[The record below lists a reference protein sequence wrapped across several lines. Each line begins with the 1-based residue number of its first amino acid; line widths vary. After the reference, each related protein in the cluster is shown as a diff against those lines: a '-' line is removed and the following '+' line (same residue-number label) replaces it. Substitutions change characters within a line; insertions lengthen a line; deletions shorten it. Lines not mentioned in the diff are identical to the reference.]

1 MFNQA
6 YNHFN
11 AHTYY
16 WFLLFIILCLFF
28 VIYLAFK
35 IELNNDYKIYNHF
48 YVKCCNILYF
58 IFFILVILLLRAFT
72 WGVPRDVKD
81 IARTISHYWYLNQ
94 FLFIIVVCLIILYL
108 ILIHKIRNYFIK
120 QLIKQFLY
128 LTRKEGV
135 YHWGSRY
142 KNFTFI
148 QRFLFKL
155 YWSYFRFY
163 VFDPISRF
171 TFKIYENE
179 KTSNIMKKIS
189 LFLHRIYNRIGDYSK
204 KLIPPLIIPCLFF
217 YDYYTY
223 DGVITNV
230 FYYLPFYYIF
240 INWRNCSY
248 FLYHTDSD
256 FNQVIASKYYPEE
269 VDAIY
274 VDLSD
279 AETEI
284 IFSFYI
290 KNNFVSLT
298 GGYGGREKID
308 HKTLSFF
315 RSGLDILRKFN
326 RIAENSTIFRNGD
339 IYVDLNNNEENLE
352 NFKRDLGFT
361 EKEEQKAAA
370 SFKESMD
377 DFVKDE
383 ENFVKLANII
393 KERLQKEIRI

>member
-1 MFNQA
+1 MFSQA

-11 AHTYY
+11 AYTYY
-16 WFLLFIILCLFF
+16 WFLLFIIFCLFF
-28 VIYLAFK
+28 GIYLVFK

-58 IFFILVILLLRAFT
+58 IFFILVILLLRAIT

-135 YHWGSRY
+135 HHWGSRY

-148 QRFLFKL
+148 QRFLYEL
-155 YWSYFRFY
+155 WWSYFIFY
-163 VFDPISRF
+163 ERLDPISRF
-171 TFKIYENE
+171 IIKNYENE
-179 KTSNIMKKIS
+179 KTSNIMKKVS
-189 LFLHRIYNRIGDYSK
+189 LFLYKIINYSK
-204 KLIPPLIIPCLFF
+204 RLIPPLIIPCLFF

-240 INWRNCSY
+240 INWRNCS
-248 FLYHTDSD
+248 FFIYHTDIYFD
-256 FNQVIASKYYPEE
+256 QVIASKYYPEE

-290 KNNFVSLT
+290 KNNFVQFDHL
-298 GGYGGREKID
+298 GRRKKID
-308 HKTLSFF
+308 HETLSFF
-315 RSGLDILRKFN
+315 WRGLAILRKFD

-339 IYVDLNNNEENLE
+339 IYVDFHNNEENLE
-352 NFKRDLGFT
+352 NLKRELGFT
-361 EKEEQKAAA
+361 EKEEQKVA
-370 SFKESMD
+370 SETKSIMD
-377 DFVKDE
+377 NIAKDE

-393 KERLQKEIRI
+393 KERLQKKIRI

>member
-1 MFNQA
+1 MFSQA

-11 AHTYY
+11 AYTYY
-16 WFLLFIILCLFF
+16 WFLLFIIFCLFF
-28 VIYLAFK
+28 GIYLVFK
-35 IELNNDYKIYNHF
+35 LELNNDYKIYNHF

-72 WGVPRDVKD
+72 WGVSRDVKD

-135 YHWGSRY
+135 HHWGSRY

-148 QRFLFKL
+148 QRFLYEL
-155 YWSYFRFY
+155 WWSYFIFY
-163 VFDPISRF
+163 ERLDPISRF
-171 TFKIYENE
+171 IIKNYENE
-179 KTSNIMKKIS
+179 KTSNIMKKVS
-189 LFLHRIYNRIGDYSK
+189 LFLYKIINYSK
-204 KLIPPLIIPCLFF
+204 RLIPPLIIPCLFF

-240 INWRNCSY
+240 INWRNCS
-248 FLYHTDSD
+248 FFIYHTDIYFD
-256 FNQVIASKYYPEE
+256 QVIASKYYPEE

-290 KNNFVSLT
+290 KNNFVRLD
-298 GGYGGREKID
+298 GGFGGREKID
-308 HKTLSFF
+308 HEKLSFF
-315 RSGLDILRKFN
+315 WRGLAILRKFD

-339 IYVDLNNNEENLE
+339 IYVDFHNNEENLE
-352 NFKRDLGFT
+352 NLKRELGFT
-361 EKEEQKAAA
+361 EKEEQKVA
-370 SFKESMD
+370 SETKSIMD
-377 DFVKDE
+377 NIAKDE

-393 KERLQKEIRI
+393 KERLQKKIRI